1 MIIQMLL
8 FWLLANSQRVTGF
21 LVYFWYLRVKTLDS
35 FSVFFSFTPQMGLV
49 SEAFVAEYWVKAF
62 FFFFDVEFAV
72 EADFDFLEGLFL
84 VYTFTLQGMSKF
96 VGWTKLENMLS
107 ETENVNWVNFSA
119 KSNSSTSE
127 SFKMMLS
134 WKLNGTLSFA
144 LCSFFLCLSIYM
156 VLFLTV
162 PPKFQY

>member
-72 EADFDFLEGLFL
+72 EADFDFLEGLFV

-96 VGWTKLENMLS
+96 SGWTKQEKMFSEKEMSIGLATALRATARLLSLSKWCFRENL
-107 ETENVNWVNFSA
+107 TEHWVLLFA
-119 KSNSSTSE
+119 R
-127 SFKMMLS
+127 SFYVYLYT
-134 WKLNGTLSFA
+134 W
-144 LCSFFLCLSIYM
+144 CFF
-156 VLFLTV
+156 
-162 PPKFQY
+162 